1 MEKRLTGKT
10 VVCAAAALLFL
21 CACEEVSYKVDYC
34 GEKGAYIGAKDA
46 YRTGE
51 TVTLYYDLIGTDT
64 DYAFYLDDR
73 LLQTDYEPEK
83 GYILKFVMPGH
94 DVKLECRTENT
105 MYHQEN
111 EGQDGQPAE

>member
-1 MEKRLTGKT
+1 MEKGKIRKT
-10 VVCAAAALLFL
+10 AACAAAALLFL
-21 CACEEVSYKVDYC
+21 CACEEVKYKVDYC

-64 DYAFYLDDR
+64 DYSFYLDDKQ
-73 LLQTDYEPEK
+73 LKTDYEPEK

-105 MYHQEN
+105 MYHLEK
-111 EGQDGQPAE
+111 DGEDE